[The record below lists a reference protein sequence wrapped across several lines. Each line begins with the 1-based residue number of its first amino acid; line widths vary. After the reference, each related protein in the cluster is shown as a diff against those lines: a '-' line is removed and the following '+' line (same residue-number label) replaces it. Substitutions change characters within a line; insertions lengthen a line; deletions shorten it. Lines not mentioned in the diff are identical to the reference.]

1 MIRVNICRY
10 VSFVSVAILMV
21 ALQACTPST
30 QDAVEQQ
37 EQVRDTL
44 PVYRVVAP
52 FTAVDQRG
60 AVFTSTSL
68 TGKYWLGSFFF
79 TRCQTVCPA
88 LNRVKSRI
96 QREFG
101 AKLSFVSIS
110 SDPEFD
116 TPEVLSAYAQE
127 YAQEGGA
134 WWFVRM
140 PKDSMLAVASQGF
153 GLISPAEPEM
163 HSTRFVLVD
172 PAMQVRGFYDSEDT
186 AAVAKLRADL
196 KGLGL

>member
-1 MIRVNICRY
+1 MIRVNIRSSM
-10 VSFVSVAILMV
+10 SFIGVAILMV
-21 ALQACTPST
+21 ALNACAPST
-30 QDAVEQQ
+30 KDAVEQQ
-37 EQVRDTL
+37 EPVRDTL

-60 AVFTSTSL
+60 AVFTSSSL
-68 TGKYWLGSFFF
+68 TGKYWIGSFFF
-79 TRCQTVCPA
+79 SRCQTVCPA

-101 AKLSFVSIS
+101 TKLSFVSIS

-116 TPEVLSAYAQE
+116 TPEVLAAYAQE
-127 YAQEGGA
+127 FAQEGGA

-140 PKDSMLAVASQGF
+140 PKDSMLTVASQGF

>member
-1 MIRVNICRY
+1 MIRLNVRSY
-10 VSFVSVAILMV
+10 LSAASVAILMV
-21 ALQACTPST
+21 ALQACAPST

-60 AVFTSTSL
+60 ATFTSSSL

-101 AKLSFVSIS
+101 TKLSFVSIS

-116 TPEVLSAYAQE
+116 TPEVLAAYAQE

-196 KGLGL
+196 KGLRL

>member
-10 VSFVSVAILMV
+10 VSFASVAILMV

-60 AVFTSTSL
+60 AVFTSSSL
-68 TGKYWLGSFFF
+68 AGKYWLGSFFF

-101 AKLSFVSIS
+101 TKLSFVSIS

-140 PKDSMLAVASQGF
+140 PKDSMLTVASQGF

>member
-1 MIRVNICRY
+1 MISRSSIA
-10 VSFVSVAILMV
+10 SVGACLAIL
-21 ALQACTPST
+21 AFAACTPSHDEA
-30 QDAVEQQ
+30 QHQQHEQ
-37 EQVRDTL
+37 RDTL
-44 PVYRVVAP
+44 PVFRVVAP
-52 FTAVDQRG
+52 FTAVDQNG
-60 AVFTSTSL
+60 AAFSTDAVKG
-68 TGKYWLGSFFF
+68 TYWLGSFFF

-88 LNRVKSRI
+88 LNRVKAQI

-101 AKLSFVSIS
+101 SKLSFVSIS
-110 SDPEFD
+110 SDPDYD
-116 TPEVLSAYAQE
+116 TPDVLAAYARE
-127 YAQEGGA
+127 YAQAGGS

-140 PKDSMLAVASQGF
+140 PKDSMLRVASQGF

-172 PAMQVRGFYDSEDT
+172 PDMQVRGFYDSEDT

>member
-1 MIRVNICRY
+1 MIRLNVRSY
-10 VSFVSVAILMV
+10 LSAATVAILMV

-101 AKLSFVSIS
+101 TKLSFVSMS

-116 TPEVLSAYAQE
+116 TPEVLAAYAQE

>member
-1 MIRVNICRY
+1 MIRLN
-10 VSFVSVAILMV
+10 VSSCLSAATVAILMV

-101 AKLSFVSIS
+101 TKLSFVSMS

-116 TPEVLSAYAQE
+116 TPEVLAAYAQE

-196 KGLGL
+196 KGFGL

>member
-1 MIRVNICRY
+1 MIRLN
-10 VSFVSVAILMV
+10 VSSYLSAATVAILMV

-101 AKLSFVSIS
+101 TKLSFVSMS

-116 TPEVLSAYAQE
+116 TPEVLAAYAQE

>member
-1 MIRVNICRY
+1 MSHVNVRSY
-10 VSFVSVAILMV
+10 LLALSVAIVV
-21 ALQACTPST
+21 AAVQACSPSH
-30 QDAVEQQ
+30 QDEVQQ
-37 EQVRDTL
+37 QGGVRDTL

-60 AVFTSTSL
+60 DTFTSSTL
-68 TGKYWLGSFFF
+68 KGKYWIGSFFF
-79 TRCQTVCPA
+79 SRCQTVCPA
-88 LNRVKSRI
+88 LNRVQARI

-101 AKLSFVSIS
+101 TKMSFVSIS
-110 SDPEFD
+110 SDPDYD
-116 TPEVLSAYAQE
+116 TPDVLAAYANE
-127 YAQEGGA
+127 YAQEGGS

-140 PKDSMLAVASQGF
+140 PKDSMLVVASQGF

-172 PAMQVRGFYDSEDT
+172 TAMQVRGFYDSEDT

>member
-1 MIRVNICRY
+1 MIRLN
-10 VSFVSVAILMV
+10 VSSYLSAATVAILMV

-60 AVFTSTSL
+60 ALFTSTSL

-101 AKLSFVSIS
+101 TKLSFVSIS

-116 TPEVLSAYAQE
+116 TPEVLAAYAQE